1 MGTSKTKLYSA
12 ALELTRYCN
21 QKCDYC
27 YNAFRADP
35 QWPSHGEDPWPA
47 RVARLLESIELDHV
61 TLTGGEPFAYRGLF
75 ELLAQ
80 LRDAGVPMQMISN
93 GGLITDALAHR
104 LASFAPRFVQVTLNG
119 PERALHEAHVGQGH
133 FEPTLAGI
141 AALRRHGVRVVGCIV
156 VTRKNAEHVGAI
168 LQLWESFGVRD
179 IALSRFSPAGYSVAA
194 VAELLPSREQLITA
208 FVQAVPFARERGMR
222 VHCTMP
228 IPPCAIEVEQF
239 APIGFGSCPIGTS
252 MQEVAVGPDGKLRN
266 CTLHGRAIGGGGD
279 IADPSVDITALMT
292 HDDVRAYRKQ
302 TPEFCRG
309 CVHEESCGGG
319 CGAASEWIFG
329 SRAQQPDPI
338 VGQYVDDA
346 FADRLRSARSER
358 KHRLTLTP

>member
-1 MGTSKTKLYSA
+1 MSAAKPKLNAA

-47 RVARLLESIELDHV
+47 RLARLLDAVELDHV

-75 ELLAQ
+75 DLLAM
-80 LRDAGVPMQMISN
+80 LRDARVPMQMISN
-93 GGLITDALAHR
+93 GGLVTDALASR
-104 LASFAPRFVQVTLNG
+104 LAPFKPRFVQVTLNG
-119 PERALHEAHVGQGH
+119 PERALHEAHVGEGH
-133 FEPTLAGI
+133 FDATLAGI
-141 AALRRHGVRVVGCIV
+141 AALLRHGVRVVGCIV

-168 LQLWESFGVRD
+168 LEVWQALGIRD
-179 IALSRFSPAGYSVAA
+179 IALSRFSPAGYAVAA

-208 FVQAVPFARERGMR
+208 FEQAQPFARDRGMR

-252 MQEVAVGPDGKLRN
+252 MQEIAIGPDGKLRN
-266 CTLHGRAIGGGGD
+266 CTLHARAIGDGGD
-279 IADPSVDITALMT
+279 IADPNVDLRALLA
-292 HDDVRAYRKQ
+292 HDDLRAYRKQ
-302 TPEFCRG
+302 APEFCRG
-309 CVHEESCGGG
+309 CVHEHSCNGG

-329 SRAQQPDPI
+329 SRALQPDPL

-346 FADRLRSARSER
+346 FAARLRAARSER
-358 KHRLTLTP
+358 KHRLAITP